1 MKLPL
6 SFSFFVTA
14 AWLLGPVSAAD
25 DTATATTTTTTTTAR
40 TLLRSSSSSAKA
52 LDAIVAA
59 SSKLN
64 KDHRA
69 LEDDVRNN
77 NNNNNKR
84 SLLTR
89 ELRGGCGEC
98 RFEKQDKKKCFRAC
112 RGPNARQCK
121 ANRCKRYTQDLRSCK
136 QDNCNKA
143 KNNGDDDRRF

>member
-64 KDHRA
+64 KHHRA
-69 LEDDVRNN
+69 LEDDVRN